1 MYPGRTKMEA
11 TLNGKFFE
19 IECEAMVC
27 NKCELKVLDPKQ
39 TDEYLTA
46 SSDMY
51 ESIYG
56 GFGLN

>member
-1 MYPGRTKMEA
+1 MEA